1 MANKK
6 STSKTMATTASAA
19 MKNPKA
25 GRSVKQLAGSALSQ
39 VNRRK
44 QTSRKLETL
53 AGRVLNDP
61 KSSEVA
67 RKLAASVLT
76 QGVR

>member
-1 MANKK
+1 
-6 STSKTMATTASAA
+6 MATTASVA
-19 MKNPKA
+19 MKNPKTGKA
-25 GRSVKQLAGSALSQ
+25 VKQLAGSALSQ